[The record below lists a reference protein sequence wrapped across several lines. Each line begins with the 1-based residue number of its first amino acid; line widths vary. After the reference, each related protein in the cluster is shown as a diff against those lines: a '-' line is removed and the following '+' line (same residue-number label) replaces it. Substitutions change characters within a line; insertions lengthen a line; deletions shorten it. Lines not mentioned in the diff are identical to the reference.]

1 MNRVGESHSEFT
13 PKQGQYLAFIDAY
26 TMVNGR
32 PPAQADIQSFFRV
45 TPPTVYQMLL
55 TLEKAGQISRT
66 PGMARTITVLV
77 NREHLPR
84 LNPPPPGSNGQIHRD
99 EVLVVRI

>member
-1 MNRVGESHSEFT
+1 MNRVGESPSKFT

-26 TMVNGR
+26 TLLNRR

-55 TLEKAGQISRT
+55 TLEKAGLISRKLSLFNRSI
-66 PGMARTITVLV
+66 GLV
-77 NREHLPR
+77 EWIFTRCWA
-84 LNPPPPGSNGQIHRD
+84 GKF
-99 EVLVVRI
+99 V